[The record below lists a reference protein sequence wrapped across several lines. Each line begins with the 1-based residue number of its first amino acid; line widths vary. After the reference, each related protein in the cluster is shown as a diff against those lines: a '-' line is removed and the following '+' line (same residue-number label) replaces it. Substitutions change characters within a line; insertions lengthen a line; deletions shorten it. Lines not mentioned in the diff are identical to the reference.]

1 MMSARAFGVFSGT
14 TSDGDVP
21 ESTAVS
27 PVPTASFAEMT
38 RLRVGVVVVV
48 AKLGVG

>member
-1 MMSARAFGVFSGT
+1 MVSARAFCVFSCT
-14 TSDGDVP
+14 TSDGDVA

-27 PVPTASFAEMT
+27 PVPTASFAEMS
-38 RLRVGVVVVV
+38 RLRVVVVVVV